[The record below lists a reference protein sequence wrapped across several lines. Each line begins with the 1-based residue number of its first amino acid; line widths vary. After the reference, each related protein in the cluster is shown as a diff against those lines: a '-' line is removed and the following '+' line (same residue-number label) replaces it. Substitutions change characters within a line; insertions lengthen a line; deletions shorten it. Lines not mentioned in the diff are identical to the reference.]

1 MNKKN
6 RLVTRPPPLWPSCFP
21 CTSWNVLLEPSCHI
35 PSAQNI
41 ESIDSKKFNPG
52 MELFAA
58 WKWLVCYLQERE
70 LPIDAKEWKLFHS
83 HQTVIYQGDNH
94 NCGPFSILNTICIP
108 HQYHPNKVNVKN
120 CKLLRRRLLHF
131 FVHLGERSRLC
142 KQWGTKYPLTVDTV
156 DLSTVS
162 VTKEGGGKS
171 IGGGKDSVP
180 VTQELSQ

>member
-94 NCGPFSILNTICIP
+94 NCGPFSILNTICIH
-108 HQYHPNKVNVKN
+108 HQYHPNKSMSRAASYWESASYSISLCILEKEAAFVSNGAPN
-120 CKLLRRRLLHF
+120 THLL
-131 FVHLGERSRLC
+131 
-142 KQWGTKYPLTVDTV
+142 
-156 DLSTVS
+156 
-162 VTKEGGGKS
+162 
-171 IGGGKDSVP
+171 
-180 VTQELSQ
+180 